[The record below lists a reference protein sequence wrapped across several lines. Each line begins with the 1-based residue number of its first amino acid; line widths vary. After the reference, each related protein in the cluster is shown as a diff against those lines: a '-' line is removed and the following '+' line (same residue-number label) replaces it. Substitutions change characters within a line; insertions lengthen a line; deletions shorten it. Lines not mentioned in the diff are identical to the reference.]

1 MKDKNIL
8 SDFVDVEKAGFAAA
22 RGLDFSKSGLEDT
35 QKNREL
41 FRILQAETVKIMR
54 GGADVNVIS

>member
-1 MKDKNIL
+1 MAKNEL
-8 SDFVDVEKAGFAAA
+8 SKNFVDVEKAGLAAA
-22 RGLDFSKSGLEDT
+22 RGLQFSESGMEDT

-41 FRILQAETVKIMR
+41 FRMLQAETVKIMR